1 MEESW
6 EINSVSHFKSFF
18 KLHIVSTE
26 HFSNEYELINNLS
39 YNFQYL
45 QFLTNVL
52 KSEELHEV
60 IRRLNIKTYLIVST
74 SIIES
79 ILDYY
84 LIYKG
89 EYKMCEWKDIEESK
103 ISSNIFL
110 VSNKPL
116 KNITITQRKTEPFF
130 VKMKFDD
137 VLKKIKDKKL
147 LGDNSDLYKSL
158 NNIKKLRNK
167 VHLNNIEGDRDHDW
181 NNFQKTE
188 YYECSKCLRE
198 ILKSNIFNV
207 SIDELKD
214 KFVFLTNRIK

>member
-1 MEESW
+1 MQESW
-6 EINSVSHFKSFF
+6 EIDSVNHFKSFF
-18 KLHIVSTE
+18 KLHIVKTE
-26 HFSNEYELINNLS
+26 FFSKEYELINNLS

-84 LIYKG
+84 LILTG
-89 EYKMCEWKDIEESK
+89 EYKTTEWEEKSKTTSDIYLENK
-103 ISSNIFL
+103 I
-110 VSNKPL
+110 PL
-116 KNITITQRKTEPFF
+116 KDVTITYRKTEPFL

-147 LGDNSDLYKSL
+147 LGNNNELYKSL
-158 NNIKKLRNK
+158 IKIKKLRNK
-167 VHLNNIEGDRDHDW
+167 VHLNNIEVDRDHDW
-181 NNFQKTE
+181 NNFGRTE
-188 YYECSKCLRE
+188 FNECSKCLRE

-207 SIDELKD
+207 PIDELKQR
-214 KFVFLTNRIK
+214 FVFLTSEIK

>member
-214 KFVFLTNRIK
+214 KFVFLTYRIK

>member
-1 MEESW
+1 MQESW
-6 EINSVSHFKSFF
+6 EIDSVNHFKSFF
-18 KLHIVSTE
+18 KLHIVKTE
-26 HFSNEYELINNLS
+26 YFNKEYELINNLS

-79 ILDYY
+79 ILEYY
-84 LIYKG
+84 LILTG
-89 EYKMCEWKDIEESK
+89 EYKISEWEEKSKTTSDIY
-103 ISSNIFL
+103 L
-110 VSNKPL
+110 VGKKPL
-116 KNITITQRKTEPFF
+116 KDVTITFRKTEPFL
-130 VKMKFDD
+130 VNMKFDD

-147 LGDNSDLYKSL
+147 LGDNNELYKSL
-158 NNIKKLRNK
+158 NKIKKLRNK

-181 NNFQKTE
+181 NNFGKTE

-207 SIDELKD
+207 TIDELKD

>member
-6 EINSVSHFKSFF
+6 EINNVGHFKSFLS
-18 KLHIVSTE
+18 KHIINTKY
-26 HFSNEYELINNLS
+26 FNNEYELINNLS

-52 KSEELHEV
+52 KSEDLHNV
-60 IRRLNIKTYLIVST
+60 IRKLNIKTYLIVST

-84 LIYKG
+84 LILT
-89 EYKMCEWKDIEESK
+89 EQHKMDEWKPLSKDSSPIYKSNGESLKTVTYTFQKIEP
-103 ISSNIFL
+103 FL
-110 VSNKPL
+110 VN
-116 KNITITQRKTEPFF
+116 
-130 VKMKFDD
+130 MKFDD
-137 VLKKIKDKKL
+137 ILKKITDKKL
-147 LGDNSDLYKSL
+147 LGDNVELYQSL
-158 NNIKKLRNK
+158 NKIKKLRNK
-167 VHLNNIEGDRDHDW
+167 VHLNNIEYDRDHDW
-181 NNFQKTE
+181 NNFKDSE

-207 SIDELKD
+207 TIEELKE

>member
-1 MEESW
+1 MQESW
-6 EINSVSHFKSFF
+6 EIDSVNHFKSFF
-18 KLHIVSTE
+18 KLHIVKTD
-26 HFSNEYELINNLS
+26 FFNKEYELINNLS

-79 ILDYY
+79 ILEYY
-84 LIYKG
+84 LILTG
-89 EYKMCEWKDIEESK
+89 EYRISEWIEIEKSK
-103 ISSNIFL
+103 TSSNIYL

-116 KNITITQRKTEPFF
+116 KNITFTQKKTEPFLD
-130 VKMKFDD
+130 KMKFDD

-147 LGDNSDLYKSL
+147 LGDNNDLYKSL

-181 NNFQKTE
+181 NNFGKTE

-207 SIDELKD
+207 TIDELKD